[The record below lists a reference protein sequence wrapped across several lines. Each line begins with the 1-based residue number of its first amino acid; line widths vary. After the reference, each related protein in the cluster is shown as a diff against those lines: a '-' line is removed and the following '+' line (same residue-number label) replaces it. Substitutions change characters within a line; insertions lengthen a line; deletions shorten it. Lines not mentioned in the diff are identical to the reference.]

1 MARIGILLFAA
12 FAILSC
18 SKEEPENSFT
28 LDLPA
33 HFPPPKYDLKSRP
46 VTEEGFE
53 LGRKLFYDPR
63 LSRNGTISCG
73 NCHQLFAGFA
83 HADHDVSHGIDD
95 LLGKRNAQ
103 HLVNLFWQ
111 NSFFWDGGVFDLD
124 LVSVNPITNPVEMDN
139 KMSDVMAFLRSDPG
153 YQTLFKKAYPK
164 SEEAV
169 TTANFLRALSQ
180 FMGSLISADS
190 PYDQYELGNKNALS
204 APAIRGMQLFKT
216 NCNSCH
222 TMPLFTD
229 NSFRSN
235 GLPGV
240 TDPGRKDVTLQPEDA
255 HKFKVPSLR
264 NLTHTGP
271 YMHDGRFKSIE
282 QVIEFYSSGI
292 ADLPYTDRLLY
303 RNGQPGF
310 QFSEEE
316 KADLL
321 AFLKSLTDQKFLS
334 NPRFDVP

>member
-1 MARIGILLFAA
+1 MRRICILLITTLTF
-12 FAILSC
+12 LGC
-18 SKEEPENSFT
+18 SKEEQKSSFA

-33 HFPPPKYDLKSRP
+33 HFPAPTYNLSSRP
-46 VTEEGFE
+46 LTEDGIE

-73 NCHQLFAGFA
+73 DCHQLFAGFA

-103 HLVNLFWQ
+103 HLVNLLWQ

-124 LVSVNPITNPVEMDN
+124 LSSINPITNPVEMDN
-139 KMSDVMAFLRSDPG
+139 KMSEVMAFLRSNPD

-164 SEEAV
+164 AEQPVS
-169 TTANFLRALSQ
+169 TANFLRALSQ
-180 FMGSLISADS
+180 FMGALISADS
-190 PYDQYELGNKNALS
+190 PYDQYELGNKNALG
-204 APAIRGMQLFKT
+204 RRELQGMQLFKA
-216 NCNSCH
+216 NCSSCH
-222 TMPLFTD
+222 IMPLFTD

-240 TDPGRKDVTLQPEDA
+240 TDPGRKDVTLQAEDA

-271 YMHDGRFKSIE
+271 YMHDGRFRSIE
-282 QVIEFYSSGI
+282 QVIEFYSNGI
-292 ADLPYTDRLLY
+292 AELPYTDPLLY
-303 RNGQPGF
+303 KNGKAGF

-321 AFLKSLTDQKFLS
+321 AFLKSLTDRKFLS
-334 NPRFDVP
+334 NPRFDIP

>member
-1 MARIGILLFAA
+1 MGRFGVIVVFA
-12 FAILSC
+12 FALMGC
-18 SKEEPENSFT
+18 SKEEPKSSFA
-28 LDLPA
+28 LELPA
-33 HFPPPKYDLKSRP
+33 HFPPTTYDLRSRP

-63 LSRNGTISCG
+63 LSRDGTISCG
-73 NCHQLFAGFA
+73 DCHQLFAGFA

-95 LLGKRNAQ
+95 LLGTRNSQ

-124 LVSVNPITNPVEMDN
+124 LSSINPITNPVEMDN

-153 YQTLFKKAYPK
+153 YQSLFKKAYPK
-164 SEEAV
+164 SEEPIS
-169 TTANFLRALSQ
+169 TANFLRALSQ

-190 PYDQYELGNKNALS
+190 PYDQYELGNKNSLG
-204 APAIRGMQLFKT
+204 PRELEGMRLFKA
-216 NCNSCH
+216 NCSSCH

-240 TDPGRKDVTLQPEDA
+240 TDIGRKEVTLNPEDA

-271 YMHDGRFKSIE
+271 YMHDGRFKTIE
-282 QVIEFYSSGI
+282 QVIEFYSNGI
-292 ADLPYTDRLLY
+292 ADLPYTDPLLY
-303 RNGQPGF
+303 KNGQPGF

-321 AFLKSLTDQKFLS
+321 AFLKSLTDRKFLS
-334 NPRFDVP
+334 NPKFDIP